1 LFDPSIHNHCAINS
15 DGQSAATRSIR
26 SRPLGRRRRR
36 VAHPHAHGLTF
47 FRKEKKTLH
56 GTDKIT
62 RCLVRRPGDRSS
74 AMVVICA
81 HSRQAKA
88 VGARKQARPVR
99 RRVCRWSSVG
109 AQLVRLL
116 PKSRA
121 AAALSRASA
130 AGFASQAIPSRPL
143 GWPGANAAPFSGPSP
158 HRFARSQHS
167 RSWAPRVSTDCLAKS
182 QFLWVKAALAEDKLT
197 VPGDDKQPIAP
208 RPAGPGITANKLDAS
223 ASPFVSIHPSLL
235 PPLFHPAAGRQN
247 RQGSSRGTPH
257 GPVRAS
263 ESLGILPSQW

>member
-1 LFDPSIHNHCAINS
+1 
-15 DGQSAATRSIR
+15 
-26 SRPLGRRRRR
+26 
-36 VAHPHAHGLTF
+36 
-47 FRKEKKTLH
+47 
-56 GTDKIT
+56 
-62 RCLVRRPGDRSS
+62 
-74 AMVVICA
+74 VICA

-143 GWPGANAAPFSGPSP
+143 GWPGANAAPFSGPSL

-182 QFLWVKAALAEDKLT
+182 QFLWVKAALGEDKLT
-197 VPGDDKQPIAP
+197 VPGDDKQPRAP
-208 RPAGPGITANKLDAS
+208 RPAGPGITANKLGAS